1 MAYKIETFS
10 PHGVPNGAALL
21 GMPPFVEPGLSAERL
36 RAMLDSIPQM
46 VWSTLPDG
54 YHDFYNARWYEFTG
68 TPIGSTDGEAWNGM
82 FHPDDQER
90 AWTTWRHSLKT
101 GEPYQIEYRLRHV
114 TGEYR
119 WVLGRALPLRD
130 ADGAIYRWFGT
141 CTEIDDLKQAEE
153 AHALIS
159 AELSHRIKNIFAVVS
174 SLITLSSR
182 DHPEARG
189 FSETI
194 LNRIGALARAND
206 YVRPHGKGIASSGGN
221 DLHGLISALIEP
233 YQNSAAGR
241 IVTQGDNAQIG
252 MRTATALALVLHEL
266 ATNAVKYGALS
277 CVQGQVTIDL
287 AIVGDQ
293 LVLIWREEGGP
304 AVHGAPE
311 RRGFGTE
318 MAQRAA
324 QVQLRAIIAND
335 WRPQGLAM
343 TLTMPVDQL
352 DR

>member
-1 MAYKIETFS
+1 MLNKTDAIT
-10 PHGVPNGAALL
+10 PPGLVANRAILGA
-21 GMPPFVEPGLSAERL
+21 FTDPGLSTERL
-36 RAMLDSIPQM
+36 RSMLDSIPQM

-68 TPIGSTDGEAWNGM
+68 MPIGSTDGEAWNGM
-82 FHPDDQER
+82 FHVDDQER
-90 AWTTWRHSLKT
+90 AWATWRESLKT

-119 WVLGRALPLRD
+119 WTLGRALPMRD
-130 ADGAIYRWFGT
+130 ADGKILRWFGT
-141 CTEIDDLKQAEE
+141 CTEIDDLKHAEE
-153 AHALIS
+153 AHALVS

-174 SLITLSSR
+174 SLITLSLR
-182 DHPEARG
+182 DHPEAG
-189 FSETI
+189 PFADTI

-206 YVRPHGKGIASSGGN
+206 YVRPHNSSISPNTGG
-221 DLHGLISALIEP
+221 DLHGLIAALIEP
-233 YQNSAAGR
+233 YQNRAAGR
-241 IVTQGDNAQIG
+241 IVTQGDNHPIG

-277 CVQGQVTIDL
+277 QVQGQVTIDL
-287 AIVGDQ
+287 AIVGNQ

-304 AVHGAPE
+304 PVAGEPD
-311 RRGFGTE
+311 RRGFGTQ

-324 QVQLRAIIAND
+324 QAQLRAEIAND

-343 TLTMPVDQL
+343 TLTMPVEQL
-352 DR
+352 ER